1 MAGGFA
7 MTIRLIPD
15 DQWFRSRKKNGVL
28 AGSPLTYFGVT
39 DAGSRILDA
48 IETNSM
54 LPENHAQL
62 TDRMLATGAVHPV
75 PNSLAAFS
83 EITVVI
89 PAYITNS
96 ESHADLKKLVAC
108 LSGLTIIIVDDAS
121 PHAVNIE
128 DARIIRH
135 DTNKGPGAARNT
147 GIAAV
152 TSAVVAFVDTDVTV
166 TSQQIATL
174 AAYVIDTPIGAVAPR
189 ITCTNDQTFI
199 GEFESHHSP
208 LDLGPIPAL
217 VRPMSRVSYLP
228 ATVLICNVHLL
239 RNAGGFDDSIRMG
252 EDVDLVWRFIE
263 NGISCRYVPSIE
275 CPHLPRSTMRK
286 MLKQRYDYG
295 TSAAL
300 LDQRHPRAA
309 SPLRANAL
317 LLTTATTVL
326 MGYVY
331 FAMILVVP
339 TMVYFMISL
348 RSTSIPIATRTQLAW
363 KGLVSTTRLLARAIM
378 RAWWPLFFVMSI
390 FSLRLGVMLTF
401 SAFVPPIV
409 GLLRKK
415 PGYPIRYLVM
425 RILENL
431 AYGTGVWA
439 GAIRARS
446 LRCLLPV
453 ITVRRSVAR

>member
-1 MAGGFA
+1 

-15 DQWFRSRKKNGVL
+15 DQWFRSRNKNGVL

-39 DAGSRILDA
+39 DAGARILDA

-75 PNSLAAFS
+75 PNNLAALTD
-83 EITVVI
+83 ITVVI
-89 PAYITNS
+89 PAYITSS
-96 ESHADLKKLVAC
+96 ESHADLKKLVAS
-108 LSGLTIIIVDDAS
+108 LAGLAIIIVDDAS
-121 PHAVNIE
+121 PHSVNI
-128 DARIIRH
+128 DGARVIRH

-147 GIAAV
+147 GIEAV
-152 TSAVVAFVDTDVTV
+152 TTTVVACVDTDVMVST
-166 TSQQIATL
+166 QQVAIL
-174 AAYVIDTPIGAVAPR
+174 AAYVIGTHVGAVAPR
-189 ITCTNDQTFI
+189 ITCTNDRTFI
-199 GEFESHHSP
+199 SEFEFHHSP

-228 ATVLICNVHLL
+228 ATVLVCNVQLL
-239 RNAGGFDDSIRMG
+239 RNAGGFDGSIRIG
-252 EDVDLVWRFIE
+252 EDVDLVWRLIE
-263 NGISCRYVPSIE
+263 NGINCRYVPSIE
-275 CPHLPRSTMRK
+275 CPHTPRSSMRK
-286 MLKQRYDYG
+286 MLKQRFDYG

-378 RAWWPLFFVMSI
+378 RAWWPLFFIASI

-415 PGYPIRYLVM
+415 PGYPIRYVVM

>member
-1 MAGGFA
+1 
-7 MTIRLIPD
+7 MTIRLVPD
-15 DQWFRSRKKNGVL
+15 DQWFRSRNKNGVL

-75 PNSLAAFS
+75 PNSLAALS

-96 ESHADLKKLVAC
+96 ESHADLKKLVAS

-128 DARIIRH
+128 NARIIRH

-189 ITCTNDQTFI
+189 ITCTNNQTFI

>member
-1 MAGGFA
+1 
-7 MTIRLIPD
+7 MTVRLIPD
-15 DQWFRSRKKNGVL
+15 DQWFRSHNKNGVL

-39 DAGSRILDA
+39 DAGSKILDA
-48 IETNSM
+48 IETNSL

-62 TDRMLATGAVHPV
+62 TDRLLATGAVHPM
-75 PNSLAAFS
+75 PKNTAALS
-83 EITVVI
+83 DITVVI
-89 PAYITNS
+89 PAYITSS
-96 ESHADLKKLVAC
+96 ESLADLKKLVTSLA
-108 LSGLTIIIVDDAS
+108 GLTIVIVDDAS
-121 PHAVNIE
+121 PHAVNI
-128 DARIIRH
+128 DGARVIRH

-147 GIAAV
+147 GIATV
-152 TSAVVAFVDTDVTV
+152 TTAVVACVDTDVMV

-174 AAYVIDTPIGAVAPR
+174 AAYVIDAHVGAVAPR
-189 ITCTNDQTFI
+189 ITCTNNRTFI
-199 GEFESHHSP
+199 SEFESHHSP

-228 ATVLICNVHLL
+228 ATVLVCDVQLL

-252 EDVDLVWRFIE
+252 EDVDLVWRLIE

-275 CPHLPRSTMRK
+275 CPHTPRSSMRK

-300 LDQRHPRAA
+300 LDHRHPRAA

-378 RAWWPLFFVMSI
+378 RAWWPLFFIASVV
-390 FSLRLGVMLTF
+390 SLRLGVMLTF

-431 AYGTGVWA
+431 AYGAGVWA

>member
-1 MAGGFA
+1 
-7 MTIRLIPD
+7 MTLRLIPD
-15 DQWFRSRKKNGVL
+15 DQWFRSKNGNGVL

-39 DAGSRILDA
+39 DAGSKILDA

-62 TDRMLATGAVHPV
+62 TNRMLATGAVHPV
-75 PNSLAAFS
+75 PNSLAALTD
-83 EITVVI
+83 ITVVI
-89 PAYITNS
+89 PAYITSS
-96 ESHADLKKLVAC
+96 ESHADLKKLVAS
-108 LSGLTIIIVDDAS
+108 LAGLTIIIVDDAS
-121 PHAVNIE
+121 PHSVNI
-128 DARIIRH
+128 DGARVLRH
-135 DTNKGPGAARNT
+135 DTNKGPGASRNT
-147 GIAAV
+147 GIEAV
-152 TSAVVAFVDTDVTV
+152 TTTVVACVDTDVMVST
-166 TSQQIATL
+166 QQVAIL
-174 AAYVIDTPIGAVAPR
+174 AAYIIDTHVGAVAPR

-199 GEFESHHSP
+199 SEFESHHSP

-228 ATVLICNVHLL
+228 ATVLVCNVQLL

-252 EDVDLVWRFIE
+252 EDVDLVWRLIE

-275 CPHLPRSTMRK
+275 CPHSPRSTMRK

-326 MGYVY
+326 MGYIY

-348 RSTSIPIATRTQLAW
+348 RSTSIPMATRTQLAW
-363 KGLVSTTRLLARAIM
+363 KGLVSTTRLFARAIM
-378 RAWWPLFFVMSI
+378 RVWWPLFFVASVV
-390 FSLRLGVMLTF
+390 SLRLGVMLTF

-415 PGYPIRYLVM
+415 PDYPIRYLVM

-431 AYGTGVWA
+431 AYGAGVWA

>member
-1 MAGGFA
+1 
-7 MTIRLIPD
+7 MTVRLIPD
-15 DQWFRSRKKNGVL
+15 DQWFRSQNRNGVL

-48 IETNSM
+48 IETNSV

-62 TDRMLATGAVHPV
+62 TDRLLATGAVHPV
-75 PNSLAAFS
+75 PNDPAALS
-83 EITVVI
+83 DITVVI

-96 ESHADLKKLVAC
+96 ESHANLEKLVAS
-108 LSGLTIIIVDDAS
+108 LAGLTIIIVDDAS
-121 PHAVNIE
+121 PHSVNI
-128 DARIIRH
+128 DGARVIRH

-152 TSAVVAFVDTDVTV
+152 TTAVVACVDTDVMA

-174 AAYVIDTPIGAVAPR
+174 AAYVIDSRVGAVAPR
-189 ITCTNDQTFI
+189 ITCINERTFI
-199 GEFESHHSP
+199 SEFESHHSP
-208 LDLGPIPAL
+208 LDLGAIPAL

-228 ATVLICNVHLL
+228 ATVLVCNMQLL
-239 RNAGGFDDSIRMG
+239 NSVGGFDGSIRIG
-252 EDVDLVWRFIE
+252 EDVDLVWRLIE
-263 NGISCRYVPSIE
+263 NGISCRYVPSVE
-275 CPHLPRSTMRK
+275 CPHTPRSSMRK

-317 LLTTATTVL
+317 LLTTATAVL
-326 MGYVY
+326 MGYLYFAIVLVIPITVY
-331 FAMILVVP
+331 FI
-339 TMVYFMISL
+339 FSL
-348 RSTSIPIATRTQLAW
+348 RSTSIPMSTRARLAW
-363 KGLVSTTRLLARAIM
+363 KGLFSTTRLLARAIM
-378 RAWWPLFFVMSI
+378 RAWWPLFFIASVV
-390 FSLRLGVMLTF
+390 SLRLGVMLTF

-431 AYGTGVWA
+431 AYGAGVWA

>member
-1 MAGGFA
+1 

-75 PNSLAAFS
+75 PNSLAALS

-96 ESHADLKKLVAC
+96 ESHADLKRLVAS
-108 LSGLTIIIVDDAS
+108 LAGLTIIIVDDAS

-135 DTNKGPGAARNT
+135 DINKGPGAARNT

-189 ITCTNDQTFI
+189 ITCTNNQTFI

-228 ATVLICNVHLL
+228 ATVLVCNVHLL

-309 SPLRANAL
+309 APLRANAL

-326 MGYVY
+326 MGYV
-331 FAMILVVP
+331 
-339 TMVYFMISL
+339 
-348 RSTSIPIATRTQLAW
+348 
-363 KGLVSTTRLLARAIM
+363 
-378 RAWWPLFFVMSI
+378 
-390 FSLRLGVMLTF
+390 
-401 SAFVPPIV
+401 
-409 GLLRKK
+409 
-415 PGYPIRYLVM
+415 
-425 RILENL
+425 
-431 AYGTGVWA
+431 
-439 GAIRARS
+439 
-446 LRCLLPV
+446 
-453 ITVRRSVAR
+453 

>member
-1 MAGGFA
+1 
-7 MTIRLIPD
+7 MTVRLIPD
-15 DQWFRSRKKNGVL
+15 DQWFRSRNKNGVL

-39 DAGSRILDA
+39 DAGSKILDA
-48 IETNSM
+48 IETNSL

-62 TDRMLATGAVHPV
+62 TDRLLATGAVHPK
-75 PNSLAAFS
+75 PKNTAALS
-83 EITVVI
+83 DITVVI
-89 PAYITNS
+89 PAYITSS
-96 ESHADLKKLVAC
+96 ESLADLKKLVTSLA
-108 LSGLTIIIVDDAS
+108 GLTIVIVDDAS
-121 PHAVNIE
+121 PHAVNI
-128 DARIIRH
+128 DGARVIRH

-147 GIAAV
+147 GIATV
-152 TSAVVAFVDTDVTV
+152 TTAVVACVDTDVMV

-174 AAYVIDTPIGAVAPR
+174 AAYVIDAHVGAVAPR
-189 ITCTNDQTFI
+189 ITCTNNQSFI
-199 GEFESHHSP
+199 SEFESHHSP

-228 ATVLICNVHLL
+228 ATVLVCDVQLL

-252 EDVDLVWRFIE
+252 EDVDLVWRLIE

-275 CPHLPRSTMRK
+275 CPHTPRSSMRK
-286 MLKQRYDYG
+286 ILKQRYDYG

-317 LLTTATTVL
+317 LLTTATTAL

-378 RAWWPLFFVMSI
+378 RAWWPLFFIASVV
-390 FSLRLGVMLTF
+390 SLRLGVMLTF

-431 AYGTGVWA
+431 AYGAGVWA

>member
-1 MAGGFA
+1 
-7 MTIRLIPD
+7 MTVRLIPD
-15 DQWFRSRKKNGVL
+15 DQWFRSRNKNGVL

-39 DAGSRILDA
+39 DAGSKILDA
-48 IETNSM
+48 IETNSL

-62 TDRMLATGAVHPV
+62 TDRLLATGAVHPM
-75 PNSLAAFS
+75 PKNTAALS
-83 EITVVI
+83 DITVVI
-89 PAYITNS
+89 PAYITSS
-96 ESHADLKKLVAC
+96 ESLADLKKLVTSLA
-108 LSGLTIIIVDDAS
+108 GLTIVIVDDAS
-121 PHAVNIE
+121 PHAVNI
-128 DARIIRH
+128 DGARVIRH

-147 GIAAV
+147 GIATV
-152 TSAVVAFVDTDVTV
+152 TTAVVACVDTDVMV

-174 AAYVIDTPIGAVAPR
+174 AAYVIDAHVGAAAPR
-189 ITCTNDQTFI
+189 ITCTNNQSFI
-199 GEFESHHSP
+199 SEFESHHSP

-228 ATVLICNVHLL
+228 ATVLVCDVQLL

-252 EDVDLVWRFIE
+252 EDVDLVWRLIE

-275 CPHLPRSTMRK
+275 CPHTPRSSMRK

-378 RAWWPLFFVMSI
+378 RAWWPLFFIASVV
-390 FSLRLGVMLTF
+390 SLRLGVMLTF

-431 AYGTGVWA
+431 AYGAGVWA

>member
-1 MAGGFA
+1 

-15 DQWFRSRKKNGVL
+15 DQWFRSRDKNGVL

-48 IETNSM
+48 IETNST

-62 TDRMLATGAVHPV
+62 TDRLLATGAVHPV
-75 PNSLAAFS
+75 SNNPAALS

-89 PAYITNS
+89 PAYITSS
-96 ESHADLKKLVAC
+96 ESHADLKKLVAS
-108 LSGLTIIIVDDAS
+108 LGGLTIIIVDDAS
-121 PHAVNIE
+121 PHAVNI
-128 DARIIRH
+128 DGARVLRH

-152 TSAVVAFVDTDVTV
+152 TSTVVACVDTDVMVSTK
-166 TSQQIATL
+166 QIAAL
-174 AAYVIDTPIGAVAPR
+174 AAYVIDTPVGAVAPR
-189 ITCTNDQTFI
+189 ITCTNDHTFI

-228 ATVLICNVHLL
+228 ATVLVCNVQLL

-252 EDVDLVWRFIE
+252 EDVDLVWRLIE

-275 CPHLPRSTMRK
+275 CPHTPRSSMRK
-286 MLKQRYDYG
+286 MLKQRYEYG

-317 LLTTATTVL
+317 LLTTAATVL

-339 TMVYFMISL
+339 TMAYFSISL
-348 RSTSIPIATRTQLAW
+348 RSTSIPLATRTQLAW

-378 RAWWPLFFVMSI
+378 RAWWPLFFVTSI

-431 AYGTGVWA
+431 AYGAGVWA

>member
-1 MAGGFA
+1 
-7 MTIRLIPD
+7 MTIRLLPD
-15 DQWFRSRKKNGVL
+15 DQWFRSKNGNGVL

-39 DAGSRILDA
+39 DTGSKILDA
-48 IETNSM
+48 IETNSE
-54 LPENHAQL
+54 LPQNHGQL
-62 TDRMLATGAVHPV
+62 TDRLLATGAVHPV
-75 PNSLAAFS
+75 PDNAAAHS
-83 EITVVI
+83 DITVVI
-89 PAYITNS
+89 PAFIVDA
-96 ESHADLKKLVAC
+96 ESHAHLKELVAS
-108 LSGLTIIIVDDAS
+108 LVGLTIIIVDDAS
-121 PHAVNIE
+121 PHPVDITG
-128 DARIIRH
+128 ARVIRH
-135 DTNKGPGAARNT
+135 DTNKGPAGARNT

-152 TSAVVAFVDTDVTV
+152 TTTVVACVDTDVMAT
-166 TSQQIATL
+166 TSQILTL
-174 AAYVIDTPIGAVAPR
+174 AAYVINSGVGAVAPR
-189 ITCTNDQTFI
+189 ITCINDGTFI
-199 GEFESHHSP
+199 GEFESQHSP
-208 LDLGPIPAL
+208 LDLGSLPAL

-228 ATVLICNVHLL
+228 ATVLVCNMQSLTTV
-239 RNAGGFDDSIRMG
+239 NGFDESIRMG
-252 EDVDLVWRFIE
+252 EDVDLVWRLIE

-275 CPHLPRSTMRK
+275 CPHTPRSSMRK

-300 LDQRHPRAA
+300 LDRRHPRAA

-339 TMVYFMISL
+339 TMVYFTISL

-363 KGLVSTTRLLARAIM
+363 RGLVSTTRLLARAVM
-378 RAWWPLFFVMSI
+378 RAWWPLFFLASFV
-390 FSLRLGVMLTF
+390 SLRLGVMITF

-409 GLLRKK
+409 GLLRNK
-415 PGYPIRYLVM
+415 PGHPIRYLIM

-431 AYGTGVWA
+431 AYGSGVWA

-453 ITVRRSVAR
+453 ITVRRSAAR